1 MPGGPLGVA
10 RGSDARFSKGFV
22 QRAGSDGLRF
32 LHTSDWHLGRQ
43 LHGVSLLPDQAH
55 VLAQVVDIARDEQ
68 VDAVGIAGDIY
79 DRAVPPAE
87 AVALLGDTLHTLCV
101 ELGIPVVLIA
111 GNHDSPER
119 LGFAAELLGGAG
131 LHIAGPLRE
140 PLQAVTIET
149 GGVACDIFG
158 LPYAGPVTVRQVL
171 GDEAI
176 DSHES
181 AMAALL
187 ARVDRQRTPGRPTVV
202 MAHCFVD
209 GGEESDSERPLSLG
223 GADRVPASLFEPYTY
238 TALGHLHGP
247 QYRGFERVRYSGS
260 ILKYS
265 FSEVSQHK
273 GVTLV
278 DIGAG
283 GEVSIA
289 RRELQPLRDL
299 RVLEGSLEELLAR
312 GASDPSPEDFIC
324 ARLTDTEA
332 LLDVI
337 GKLRAVY
344 PNVLQAQL
352 LSRQR
357 PEHNPAAG
365 IQRLKQSHL
374 SLFGEFFRDVL
385 GEPMSEAQDNYLREV
400 LDGLQGEGSL

>member
-1 MPGGPLGVA
+1 M
-10 RGSDARFSKGFV
+10 
-22 QRAGSDGLRF
+22 RF

-55 VLAQVVDIARDEQ
+55 VLAQIVEIAREEA
-68 VDAVGIAGDIY
+68 VDVVGIAGDIY

-87 AVALLGDTLHTLCV
+87 AVSLLGETLRSLCV
-101 ELGIPVVLIA
+101 ELGIPVLLIA

-119 LGFAAELLGGAG
+119 LGFAADLLGGAG
-131 LHIAGPLRE
+131 LHIAGPLGDASPR
-140 PLQAVTIET
+140 PVTLEA
-149 GGVACDIFG
+149 GGVTCDFFC
-158 LPYAGPVTVRQVL
+158 LPYAGPLAVRQVL
-171 GDEAI
+171 GGEI
-176 DSHES
+176 DSHEA

-187 ARVDRQRTPGRPTVV
+187 EGVERERTPGRATVV

-223 GADRVPASLFEPYTY
+223 GADRLPAALFEPYTY

-247 QYRGFERVRYSGS
+247 QQRGGPRIRYSGS

-265 FSEVSQHK
+265 FSEAAHRK
-273 GVTLV
+273 GVSLV
-278 DIGAG
+278 DIDGAG
-283 GEVSIA
+283 EVTVGH
-289 RRELQPLRDL
+289 RELTPLRDL
-299 RVLEGSLEELLAR
+299 RVEEGSLEELLER
-312 GASDPSPEDFIC
+312 GAADSRAEDFIC

-337 GKLRAVY
+337 GKLRSVY

-352 LSRQR
+352 LARQR

-365 IQRLKQSHL
+365 IRRLKQSHL

-385 GEPMSEAQDNYLREV
+385 GEDMSEAQVAHLRGV
-400 LDGLQGEGSL
+400 LDGLQAEGEL